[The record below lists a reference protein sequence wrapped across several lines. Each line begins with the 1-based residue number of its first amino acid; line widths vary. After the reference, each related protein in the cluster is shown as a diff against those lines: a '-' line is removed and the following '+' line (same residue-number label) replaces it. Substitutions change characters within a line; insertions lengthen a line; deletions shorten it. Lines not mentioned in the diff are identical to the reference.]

1 MEAQTPSGE
10 PGDGTAVPAAIGALQ
25 QRARA
30 AGITLRAPP
39 PEPTTCCG
47 RGCSGCVWES
57 YDNAVDY
64 WCEQAE
70 EALRKLG
77 DASPPA

>member
-1 MEAQTPSGE
+1 MPAGVPCGCLGSAEATPATVE
-10 PGDGTAVPAAIGALQ
+10 ALQ

-39 PEPTTCCG
+39 TEPTTCCG

-70 EALRKLG
+70 EALRTLG
-77 DASPPA
+77 DVGPPA

>member
-1 MEAQTPSGE
+1 MPARVPSGCLGSGE
-10 PGDGTAVPAAIGALQ
+10 ATPATLEALQ

-70 EALRKLG
+70 EALRKRG
-77 DASPPA
+77 DAGPPA